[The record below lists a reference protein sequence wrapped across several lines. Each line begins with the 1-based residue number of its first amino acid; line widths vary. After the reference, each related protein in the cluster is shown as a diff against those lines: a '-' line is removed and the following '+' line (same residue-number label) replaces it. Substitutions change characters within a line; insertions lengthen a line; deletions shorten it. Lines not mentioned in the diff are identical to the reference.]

1 MAASTVEQ
9 REMAM
14 KTAQAQLAAAQN
26 ALSVS
31 EADRK
36 SRDAERQELQ
46 VRIGRTEVK
55 APVAGIVSRRSAKLG
70 ASASTSGEPLFRIIQ
85 DGAIDLEADVPE
97 QTLARLAVGMPAEL
111 KLPGVEGAVSGR
123 VRLVNQ
129 EVDKASRTGKVR
141 IALEDVSRAHIGA
154 FASGQVELAR
164 REGVGVPATALERDG
179 DEARLDVVRDG
190 KVEVRQVKA
199 GVIDGAW
206 VEIQAGV
213 ADGESVV
220 ARAAAFLRGGRP
232 GASDARNDRSQRI
245 RGQRRCASTS
255 PPGRSASPS
264 PRSSAFA
271 VLTIL
276 GLISFRSMPITRFPN
291 IDIPIVQ
298 VLITQSGAAP
308 SELESQVTK
317 KVEDAVASVNG
328 VWHVVSTVTDGSSST
343 IVQFTV
349 GSVDVDRALNDV
361 KDQIA
366 KIRTDLPRTID
377 EPIISRVDIEGLP
390 IVTYAASAPGLSVEQ
405 LSWLIDDTVA
415 RDLQSIHGVGEVKR
429 FGGVDREIRV
439 ALDPEKLLALGVT
452 AATVNEQVRADNVDL
467 GGGRGE
473 LAGQEQAIRT
483 LAGARKLEDLAA
495 LPIALPGGRRIRL
508 DELATVTDGAA
519 EPRTFTRLFDEP
531 IVAFGVTRAK
541 GASDVT
547 VDALIEKRLETIAAA
562 HPEVKFTKVDTQV
575 DSEVGNYHSTM
586 ETLIE
591 GALLAV
597 VVVFIFLRDLRAT
610 LVTAIALPLS
620 VIPTFWAMEAIG
632 FSLNLVSLLAITLV
646 TGILVDDAIVE
657 IENIVRHMRMGK
669 SAYRA
674 SLEAADEIGLAVIAI
689 SLSIAAIFSPV
700 SFMGG
705 IAGQYFR
712 QFGLTVAIAVMFSLL
727 VARFVT
733 PVIAAYFLRA
743 PHDEVQRD
751 GAVMRFYTRL
761 VRTSVRHR
769 WITLFAGALI
779 FAASLWS
786 TQLLPSGFIPPDDYG
801 RALLAIELPPGS
813 RLDDTDR
820 VTRAISE
827 KLRAMPE
834 VRSALIFGGKL
845 LGGTDDEPRK
855 ATVIINLVHKS
866 KREATQQDMQLK
878 IGALLA
884 DQPDIRFWF
893 LKDNGQRDLQL
904 IIAGPDIN
912 VINDTANQIASEMR
926 SIPIIE
932 NPISTAELERP
943 ELRIVPKPQVAAD
956 LGVST
961 EALSDTIRVATLG
974 DIDANLAKFNAGDRL
989 VPIRVEL
996 EQAARARP
1004 GLLQDL
1010 RVPTSSGATT
1020 PLSAVADF
1028 SIAHGPTAINRY
1040 DRTRRVTI
1048 EGDLRGDAALGAAV
1062 AAIHAL
1068 PTAKNLPPGVEI
1080 RETGDVEV
1088 MSEVFAS
1095 FAAAM
1100 GAGLMMVYVL
1110 LVLLFGSFLQP
1121 ITILISLPL
1130 SIGGAIIAL
1139 LITHKAMSMPVVIG
1153 ILMLMGIVTK
1163 NAIML
1168 VDFAVEEIGRGTPRT
1183 QALVEAGRKRARPIV
1198 MTTIAMAAG
1207 MFPSAL
1213 GLGDGGGFRSPM
1225 AIAVIGGLIM
1235 STMLSLVFVPAVF
1248 TVLDDLGRFTWRLF
1262 SRFVGD
1268 TEEPQA
1274 PPRAGPPHPTIRP
1287 RPASEVPVAA
1297 E

>member
-1 MAASTVEQ
+1 M
-9 REMAM
+9 R
-14 KTAQAQLAAAQN
+14 LN
-26 ALSVS
+26 VS
-31 EADRK
+31 AW
-36 SRDAERQELQ
+36 S
-46 VRIGRTEVK
+46 I
-55 APVAGIVSRRSAKLG
+55 RR
-70 ASASTSGEPLFRIIQ
+70 PI
-85 DGAIDLEADVPE
+85 P
-97 QTLARLAVGMPAEL
+97 AV
-111 KLPGVEGAVSGR
+111 V
-123 VRLVNQ
+123 
-129 EVDKASRTGKVR
+129 
-141 IALEDVSRAHIGA
+141 
-154 FASGQVELAR
+154 
-164 REGVGVPATALERDG
+164 
-179 DEARLDVVRDG
+179 
-190 KVEVRQVKA
+190 
-199 GVIDGAW
+199 
-206 VEIQAGV
+206 
-213 ADGESVV
+213 
-220 ARAAAFLRGGRP
+220 
-232 GASDARNDRSQRI
+232 
-245 RGQRRCASTS
+245 
-255 PPGRSASPS
+255 
-264 PRSSAFA
+264 AFA

-276 GLISFRSMPITRFPN
+276 GIVSFRTMSITRFPN

-317 KVEDAVASVNG
+317 KVEDSVASLNG
-328 VWHVVSTVTDGSSST
+328 VWHLISTVTDGASST
-343 IVQFTV
+343 IVQFNV
-349 GSVDVDRALNDV
+349 GSVDIDRALNDV

-366 KIRTDLPRTID
+366 KIRGDLPRTID
-377 EPIISRVDIEGLP
+377 EPIVSRVDIEGLP
-390 IVTYAASAPGLSVEQ
+390 IVTYAASAPGMSIEQ
-405 LSWLIDDTVA
+405 LSWFIDDSVA
-415 RDLQSIHGVGEVKR
+415 RDLQSIRGVGEVKR
-429 FGGVDREIRV
+429 SGGVDREIRV

-452 AATVNEQVRADNVDL
+452 AAAVNKQVRADNVDL

-473 LAGQEQAIRT
+473 VSGQEQAIRT
-483 LAGARKLEDLAA
+483 LAGARSVADLAA
-495 LPIALPGGRRIRL
+495 LPIALPGGRKVRL
-508 DELATVTDGAA
+508 DELGTIVDGAA
-519 EPRTFTRLFDEP
+519 EPRTFTRLFDQP
-531 IVAFGVTRAK
+531 IVAFGVKRAK

-547 VDALIEKRLETIAAA
+547 VDQLIAKRLATIQAQ
-562 HPEVKFTKVDTQV
+562 HPEVTFTKVDTQV
-575 DSEVGNYHSTM
+575 DNEIGNYHSTM

-597 VVVFIFLRDLRAT
+597 LVVFVFLRDIRAT
-610 LVTAIALPLS
+610 IVTAVALPLS
-620 VIPTFWAMEAIG
+620 VIPTFWAMQAIG

-669 SAYRA
+669 SAWRA

-712 QFGLTVAIAVMFSLL
+712 QFGLTVAIAVLFSLL

-743 PHDEVQRD
+743 PRDEEQTD
-751 GAVMRFYTRL
+751 GPVMRGYTRL
-761 VRTSVRHR
+761 VRASVRHR
-769 WITLFAGALI
+769 WITLFIGALI

-786 TQLLPSGFIPPDDYG
+786 TRLLPSGFIPADDAG
-801 RALLAIELPPGS
+801 RVLLAVELPPGS

-820 VTRAISE
+820 VMRTISE
-827 KLRAMPE
+827 KLRKIPE
-834 VRSALIFGGKL
+834 VRSALIFGGQI
-845 LGGTDDEPRK
+845 LGAGAEPRK
-855 ATVIINLVHKS
+855 ATLVINFIHKS
-866 KREATQQDMQLK
+866 EREASQKDLQLR
-878 IGALLA
+878 IGAMLA
-884 DQPDIRFWF
+884 DQPDIRYWF
-893 LKDNGQRDLQL
+893 LKDNGQRDLSL
-904 IIAGPDIN
+904 IVAGPDID

-926 SIPIIE
+926 AIPIIE
-932 NPISTAELERP
+932 NPMSTAELERP
-943 ELRIVPKPQVAAD
+943 ELRIEPKRQVAAD

-961 EALSDTIRVATLG
+961 EALSETIRVATMG

-996 EQAARARP
+996 DEAARSHV
-1004 GLLQDL
+1004 GLLQEL
-1010 RVPTSSGATT
+1010 RVPTGAGATT
-1020 PLSAVADF
+1020 PLSVVADF
-1028 SIAHGPTAINRY
+1028 SISHGPTAINRF

-1048 EGDLRGDAALGAAV
+1048 EGDLRGDAALGDAV
-1062 AAIHAL
+1062 TAIRAL
-1068 PTAKNLPPGVEI
+1068 PTAKALPPGVEI

-1100 GAGLMMVYVL
+1100 GAGLMMVYGL

-1168 VDFAVEEIGRGTPRT
+1168 VDFAVEEIGRGSSRLE
-1183 QALVEAGRKRARPIV
+1183 ALVEAGRKRARPIV

-1248 TVLDDLGRFTWRLF
+1248 TVMDDIGRLTWRLF
-1262 SRFVGD
+1262 SGLLGQSD
-1268 TEEPQA
+1268 EHAHHEHA
-1274 PPRAGPPHPTIRP
+1274 PGRAKPTPPAPARKARP
-1287 RPASEVPVAA
+1287 SKDATVPAE
-1297 E
+1297 

>member
-1 MAASTVEQ
+1 M
-9 REMAM
+9 R
-14 KTAQAQLAAAQN
+14 LN
-26 ALSVS
+26 VS
-31 EADRK
+31 AW
-36 SRDAERQELQ
+36 S
-46 VRIGRTEVK
+46 I
-55 APVAGIVSRRSAKLG
+55 RR
-70 ASASTSGEPLFRIIQ
+70 PI
-85 DGAIDLEADVPE
+85 P
-97 QTLARLAVGMPAEL
+97 AV
-111 KLPGVEGAVSGR
+111 V
-123 VRLVNQ
+123 
-129 EVDKASRTGKVR
+129 
-141 IALEDVSRAHIGA
+141 
-154 FASGQVELAR
+154 
-164 REGVGVPATALERDG
+164 
-179 DEARLDVVRDG
+179 
-190 KVEVRQVKA
+190 
-199 GVIDGAW
+199 
-206 VEIQAGV
+206 
-213 ADGESVV
+213 
-220 ARAAAFLRGGRP
+220 
-232 GASDARNDRSQRI
+232 
-245 RGQRRCASTS
+245 
-255 PPGRSASPS
+255 
-264 PRSSAFA
+264 AFA

-276 GLISFRSMPITRFPN
+276 GLVSFRTMSITRFPN

-298 VLITQSGAAP
+298 VLVTQSGAAP

-317 KVEDAVASVNG
+317 KVEDAVASLNG
-328 VWHVVSTVTDGSSST
+328 VWHIISTVTDGSSST
-343 IVQFTV
+343 IVQFNV
-349 GSVDVDRALNDV
+349 GSVDIDRALNDV

-366 KIRTDLPRTID
+366 KIRGDLPRTIN

-390 IVTYAASAPGLSVEQ
+390 IVTYAASAPGMSVEQ
-405 LSWLIDDTVA
+405 LSWFIDDSVS
-415 RDLQSIHGVGEVKR
+415 RDLQSIRGVGEVKR
-429 FGGVDREIRV
+429 SGGVDREIRV
-439 ALDPEKLLALGVT
+439 SLDPEKLLALGVT

-473 LAGQEQAIRT
+473 VAGQEQAIRT
-483 LAGARKLEDLAA
+483 LAGARSVADLAA
-495 LPIALPGGRRIRL
+495 LPIALPGGRKVRL
-508 DELATVTDGAA
+508 DELGTVVDGAA

-547 VDALIEKRLETIAAA
+547 VDALIAKRLERIHAD
-562 HPEVKFTKVDTQV
+562 HPEVTFTKVDTQV
-575 DSEVGNYHSTM
+575 DNELGNYHATM

-597 VVVFIFLRDLRAT
+597 VVVFVFLRDIRAT
-610 LVTAIALPLS
+610 IITAVALPLS
-620 VIPTFWAMEAIG
+620 IIPTFWAMDAIG

-712 QFGLTVAIAVMFSLL
+712 QFGLTVAIAVLFSLI

-743 PHDEVQRD
+743 PRDEEHSD
-751 GAVMRFYTRL
+751 GAIMRGYTRL
-761 VRTSVRHR
+761 VRASVRHR
-769 WITLFAGALI
+769 WLTLIFGAMI

-786 TQLLPSGFIPPDDYG
+786 TRLLPSGFIPADDVG
-801 RALLAIELPPGS
+801 RVLLAVELPPGS
-813 RLDDTDR
+813 RLGDTDR
-820 VTRAISE
+820 VTRAISD

-834 VRSALIFGGKL
+834 VRSALIFGGQI
-845 LGGTDDEPRK
+845 LGAGAEPRK
-855 ATVIINLVHKS
+855 ATFVINFVHKS
-866 KREATQQDMQLK
+866 EREATQKDLQLQ
-878 IGALLA
+878 IGAMLA

-893 LKDNGQRDLQL
+893 LKDNGQRDLSL
-904 IIAGPDIN
+904 IVAGPDIG

-926 SIPIIE
+926 AIPIIE
-932 NPISTAELERP
+932 NPMSTAELDRP
-943 ELRIVPKPQVAAD
+943 ELRIVPKRQVAAD

-961 EALSDTIRVATLG
+961 EALSETIRVATLG

-996 EQAARARP
+996 DQAARARV
-1004 GLLQDL
+1004 GLLKEL
-1010 RVPTSSGATT
+1010 RVATGSGATT
-1020 PLSAVADF
+1020 PLSVVADF
-1028 SIAHGPTAINRY
+1028 SISHGPTAINRY
-1040 DRTRRVTI
+1040 DRSRRVTI
-1048 EGDLRGDAALGAAV
+1048 EGDLRGDSALGDAV
-1062 AAIHAL
+1062 QAIHAL
-1068 PTAKNLPPGVEI
+1068 PTVRRLPPGVEI

-1100 GAGLMMVYVL
+1100 GAGLMMVYGL

-1207 MFPSAL
+1207 MFPSAI
-1213 GLGDGGGFRSPM
+1213 GHGDGGGFRSPM

-1235 STMLSLVFVPAVF
+1235 STLLSLVFVPAVF
-1248 TVLDDLGRFTWRLF
+1248 TVMDDLGRVTWRLF
-1262 SRFVGD
+1262 SRFVGETD
-1268 TEEPQA
+1268 EPAASGNA
-1274 PPRAGPPHPTIRP
+1274 PRTAMPKA
-1287 RPASEVPVAA
+1287 RPAKDVSVAA